1 MQEQFTIIK
10 DTLNIFIQNE
20 TNKIANAQCIENKL
34 KKKYGK
40 GKRHKKEKP
49 VTSAL

>member
-10 DTLNIFIQNE
+10 DTLKIHIQNE
-20 TNKIANAQCIENKL
+20 TNKIENAQCIENNKL

-40 GKRHKKEKP
+40 GKRQKKEKP
-49 VTSAL
+49 